1 MRVRTT
7 GNHTKMNQKGFS
19 LIELSLALIIIGLL
33 AAPLLHQYNQYSQRR
48 VKDQTDLS
56 QGVIARAINDFVDAN
71 GRYPCPARYTL
82 DENDPNHGKESYTP
96 PVPPPPAP
104 PITPGACVVAGG
116 IFATT
121 GRDANTAGGPDPVLI
136 GAVPYAS
143 LNIPYEMALDGW
155 KRKITYAVSER
166 MANGSIVPFDDTQG
180 AISIAESDGTV
191 LSPTVTYPPPPDP
204 AAVTY
209 SVGTQPY
216 LLVSHGDN
224 GAGAYSTSGVL
235 VAPCP
240 PAADG
245 REREN
250 CDNDATFETP
260 GNAALNAFG
269 VEEGLRTLVA
279 GAQYSDDVVEYNVS
293 GLNGLWSYSA
303 IDDEDIKNNNQG
315 YVGVGT
321 PDPMVE
327 FDVNGDIKADTTH
340 TFSYC
345 DVNGTDCFA
354 PDIIAGTG
362 ISCDGTSTEA
372 MPGIASGDA
381 LCDLALPPGVVTG
394 SCPNGQLANA
404 VIGGVLQCVPYP

>member
-1 MRVRTT
+1 MRVHNT

-33 AAPLLHQYNQYSQRR
+33 ATPFLYQYNTYTNRR
-48 VKDQTDLS
+48 VKEQTSLS
-56 QGVIARAINDFVDAN
+56 QMTIARAVSDFVDAN
-71 GRYPCPARYTL
+71 GRYPCPTPYTR
-82 DENDPNHGKESYTP
+82 DEDATDHGREFCP
-96 PVPPPPAP
+96 PAIPVPG
-104 PITPGACVVAGG
+104 TCNGG
-116 IFATT
+116 ICRAT
-121 GRDANTAGGPDPVLI
+121 GRDANAAGGPDPVLI

-166 MANGSIVPFDDTQG
+166 MANGSITPFDDTQG
-180 AISIAESDGTV
+180 AISIVESDGDN
-191 LSPTVTYPPPPDP
+191 LAPN
-204 AAVTY
+204 AI
-209 SVGTQPY
+209 VGSQPY

-240 PAADG
+240 AAVNG

-250 CDNDATFETP
+250 CDNDADFETP
-260 GNAALNAFG
+260 GLDATGA
-269 VEEGLRTLVA
+269 GLRTLVA
-279 GAQYSDDVVEYNVS
+279 GAQYSDDVVYYDVS

-303 IDDEDIKNNNQG
+303 INNEDIRNNNLG

-327 FDVNGDIKADTTH
+327 FDVGGDIKAGTTH
-340 TFSYC
+340 TIRYC
-345 DVNGTDCFA
+345 DANGANCFT
-354 PDIIAGTG
+354 PDIIAGAG

-372 MPGIASGDA
+372 MPGIANNAA
-381 LCDLALPPGVVTG
+381 LCDLALPPGIITG
-394 SCPNGQLANA
+394 PPCPNNQLANA
-404 VIGGVLQCVPYP
+404 VIGGQLQCVPYP

>member
-1 MRVRTT
+1 MRVHNT
-7 GNHTKMNQKGFS
+7 GNHIKMNQKGFS

-33 AAPLLHQYNQYSQRR
+33 AAPLLHQYNMYTKRR
-48 VKDQTDLS
+48 VKEQTTLS
-56 QGVIARAINDFVDAN
+56 QMTIARAVSDFVDAN

-82 DENDPNHGKESYTP
+82 DEDDPNHGRESY
-96 PVPPPPAP
+96 AP
-104 PITPGACVVAGG
+104 GPPGACVPAAG

-121 GRDANTAGGPDPVLI
+121 GRDANAAGGPDPVLI

-166 MANGSIVPFDDTQG
+166 MANGSITPFDDTQG
-180 AISIAESDGTV
+180 AISIAESDGDNLAPNATV
-191 LSPTVTYPPPPDP
+191 GS
-204 AAVTY
+204 
-209 SVGTQPY
+209 QPY
-216 LLVSHGDN
+216 ILVSHGDN

-235 VAPCP
+235 VALC
-240 PAADG
+240 PAAAAG

-250 CDNDATFETP
+250 CDNDADFETP
-260 GNAALNAFG
+260 GFDADGTGRRN
-269 VEEGLRTLVA
+269 LVA
-279 GAQYSDDVVEYNVS
+279 GAEYSDDVVYYDVS

-303 IDDEDIKNNNQG
+303 INNDDIRNNNLG

-327 FDVNGDIKADTTH
+327 FDVGGDIKASTTH
-340 TFSYC
+340 TIRYC
-345 DVNGTDCFA
+345 DVNGANCFT
-354 PDIIAGTG
+354 PGIIAGAG

-372 MPGIASGDA
+372 MPGIASNAA